1 MGSLSEPIKVES
13 RIRQGCLFSP
23 LAFILGLELTAHK
36 MRSTPS
42 INGIN
47 LPDFP
52 NDENIGNVVL
62 KLVMYA
68 DDVNLFLCDKAD
80 LENVLSLIND
90 FSLFFCLKINK
101 NKTEAKWLGSLK
113 QCADTHFDL
122 KLKRQLKILGI

>member
-1 MGSLSEPIKVES
+1 
-13 RIRQGCLFSP
+13 
-23 LAFILGLELTAHK
+23 
-36 MRSTPS
+36 MRLTPS

-122 KLKRQLKILGI
+122 KLKRQLKIFGI